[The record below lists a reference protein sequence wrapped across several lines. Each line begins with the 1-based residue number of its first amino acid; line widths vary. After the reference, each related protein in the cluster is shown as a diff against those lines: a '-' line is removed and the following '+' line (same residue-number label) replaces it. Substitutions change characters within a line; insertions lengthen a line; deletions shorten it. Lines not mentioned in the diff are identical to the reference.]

1 MESQNIEFIAV
12 IKFLT
17 KEGAKAK
24 EIHRRMADV
33 YGDSNPKYSTVAK
46 WSAEFNHGRDSLE
59 DDPRPG
65 RPADVIS
72 QEMMDRVE
80 RLVLNNCWIK
90 VAELASECG
99 ISIGSVYTIIHE
111 HLGMSKVSARWVPRN
126 LTMQDGQQSVE
137 SSQELLEVYNA
148 NPEDFHTRL
157 VTGDETWLHH
167 WDPDTKKESMQ
178 WKRPGS
184 PPPKK
189 FRTQPSASKVMATV
203 FWDSKG
209 IILIDYKPSGTSI
222 TGEYYANV
230 IKQLRVAIK
239 EKRRGKLAAGV
250 LLLHDNAPVHK
261 SRVAQA
267 AVRECKFE
275 QLKSPTIQSRPGP
288 KWLLSVS
295 KFEVPLPWNEISGW
309 WWAQGCYRGLVWGP
323 NRWLLFQR
331 HRLLK
336 RKVGQMHRS
345 KGGLYWKIMLKPS
358 SNLWVKPRVLRTYWT
373 PLVYV

>member
-1 MESQNIEFIAV
+1 MESRNIEFRAV

-24 EIHRRMADV
+24 EIHRCMADV
-33 YGDSNPKYSTVAK
+33 YGDSSPRYSIVAK
-46 WSAEFNHGRDSLE
+46 WSAEFKHGRGSLE

-72 QEMMDRVE
+72 QEMIDRVE
-80 RLVLNNCWIK
+80 RLVLNKRRIK

-99 ISIGSVYTIIHE
+99 ISNGSVYTIIHE

-126 LTMQDGQQSVE
+126 LNMQDRQQRVG

-148 NPEDFHTRL
+148 NPEDFHARL
-157 VTGDETWLHH
+157 VTEDETWLHH
-167 WDPDTKKESMQ
+167 WDPYTKKKSMQ

-189 FRTQPSASKVMATV
+189 FRIQPSAGKVMAMV

-209 IILIDYKPSGTSI
+209 IILIDYKPTGTSV

-239 EKRRGKLAAGV
+239 EKRRGKLAADV

-261 SRVAQA
+261 SRDAQA
-267 AVRECKFE
+267 AIRECKFE
-275 QLKSPTIQSRPGP
+275 QLNHPPYSPDLAPSD
-288 KWLLSVS
+288 
-295 KFEVPLPWNEISGW
+295 
-309 WWAQGCYRGLVWGP
+309 YY
-323 NRWLLFQR
+323 LF
-331 HRLLK
+331 
-336 RKVGQMHRS
+336 
-345 KGGLYWKIMLKPS
+345 
-358 SNLWVKPRVLRTYWT
+358 
-373 PLVYV
+373 